1 MNEDIR
7 ETARKR
13 ITSKRDFWKMLIGFA
28 VLAIVFNIIWLISG
42 YQSYY
47 WPAWP
52 MIGFAIATV
61 FSAINTF
68 GSGRQDRVI
77 SDQDIDREIGKMNGG
92 A

>member
-13 ITSKRDFWKMLIGFA
+13 IKSKRDFWNMLIGFV
-28 VLAIVFNIIWLISG
+28 VLAIIFNIIWLVSG
-42 YQSYY
+42 YHSYY

-52 MIGFAIATV
+52 MIGFAIATA

-68 GSGRQDRVI
+68 GVGGRAI
-77 SDQDIDREIGKMNGG
+77 SESDIDREIGKMNGG